1 MRHTRLSMRLRE
13 REEPRNV
20 SFMLIPAG
28 AALRLTT
35 MLSLLIS
42 PADVVVTSCWYTC
55 RPNLVAQGLRLSE
68 VYTVKRSSSLYAAC
82 TGGGTDGRTDGRGWR
97 GVRGRDIGGVA
108 VVRGGDRGGNQY
120 GPQRKHGAAVVLT
133 SNRRIATGRLPRVHC
148 LLYCSV

>member
-82 TGGGTDGRTDGRGWR
+82 TGGDGRTDGRTGVARCTGEGHRWCSSGEGWR
-97 GVRGRDIGGVA
+97 QGWQSIWA
-108 VVRGGDRGGNQY
+108 STQ
-120 GPQRKHGAAVVLT
+120 T
-133 SNRRIATGRLPRVHC
+133 RRRCCTNIK
-148 LLYCSV
+148 